1 MARAPA
7 AARRR
12 MTWAWSERGKGQ
24 RRCRS
29 WNVVSSTSTMT
40 MSGLGL
46 RSPRTSKRAST
57 LECSTRFRTPVAY
70 TAIPA
75 PTATSATTSS
85 AIRRERGPR
94 ISAPARTRDVPLAR
108 AEPDVLAAH
117 EVPRDHGALLDPDQ
131 RGAVAVVLD
140 QPDRAAHRPRAA
152 PAAGLVAALAVAPE
166 LALLLARGDA
176 GAGAA
181 GAAAAERPA
190 QRRAQHRVGR
200 GGLRD
205 LEAALVV
212 VDGLGG
218 AGVGAHAGGDADAAG
233 GGVDL
238 RAGGDDLARG
248 QGLERAAGGAHEHVA
263 LDRLGHDRLAGDR

>member
-85 AIRRERGPR
+85 AIRR
-94 ISAPARTRDVPLAR
+94 
-108 AEPDVLAAH
+108 
-117 EVPRDHGALLDPDQ
+117 DHGALLDPDQ

-166 LALLLARGDA
+166 L
-176 GAGAA
+176 
-181 GAAAAERPA
+181 
-190 QRRAQHRVGR
+190 
-200 GGLRD
+200 
-205 LEAALVV
+205 
-212 VDGLGG
+212 
-218 AGVGAHAGGDADAAG
+218 
-233 GGVDL
+233 
-238 RAGGDDLARG
+238 
-248 QGLERAAGGAHEHVA
+248 
-263 LDRLGHDRLAGDR
+263 